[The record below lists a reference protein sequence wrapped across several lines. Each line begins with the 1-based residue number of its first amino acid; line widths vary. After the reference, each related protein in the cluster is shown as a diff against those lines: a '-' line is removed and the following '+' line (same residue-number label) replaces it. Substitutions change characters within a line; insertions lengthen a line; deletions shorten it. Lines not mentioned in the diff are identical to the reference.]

1 MKVKELIERLQECDK
16 ELNVYGC
23 YTDDNL
29 LRDSDF
35 IVDVMQV
42 SKSKAESNNGVYL
55 RIKSWH
61 TYITQTQPF

>member
-42 SKSKAESNNGVYL
+42 NKSKAESNNGVYL
-55 RIKSWH
+55 RIKSRY
-61 TYITQTQPF
+61 TYITQIEPL

>member
-23 YTDDNL
+23 YTDDNWL
-29 LRDSDF
+29 KDSDF

-42 SKSKAESNNGVYL
+42 NKSKAESNNGVYL
-55 RIKSWH
+55 RIKSQY
-61 TYITQTQPF
+61 TYITQIEPF

>member
-42 SKSKAESNNGVYL
+42 NKSKAESNNGVYL
-55 RIKSWH
+55 RIKSQY
-61 TYITQTQPF
+61 TYITQIEPF